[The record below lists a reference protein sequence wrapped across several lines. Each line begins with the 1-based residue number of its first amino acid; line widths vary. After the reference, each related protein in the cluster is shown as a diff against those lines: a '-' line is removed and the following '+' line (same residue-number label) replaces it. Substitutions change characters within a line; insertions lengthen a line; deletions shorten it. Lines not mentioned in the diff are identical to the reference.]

1 MLREAM
7 VALMTRWRGLRW
19 SREDEFGRQ
28 SYDGGGRE
36 QRRRTSVAALTGFIE
51 GEKLEMR

>member
-7 VALMTRWRGLRW
+7 AALMTRWRGLRW